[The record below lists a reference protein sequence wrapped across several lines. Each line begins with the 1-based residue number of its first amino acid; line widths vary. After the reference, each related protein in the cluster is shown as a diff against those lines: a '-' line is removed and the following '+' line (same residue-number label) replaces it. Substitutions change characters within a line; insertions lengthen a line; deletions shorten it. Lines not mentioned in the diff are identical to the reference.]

1 MDEARPSKL
10 PPINAIRVFEAA
22 ARLGSF
28 TRAGA
33 ELGMT
38 QAAVSYQIKLLE
50 ERLGFAL
57 FRREARQVVLT
68 PNGRRLSAS
77 ASEAF
82 RVLEAAFASA
92 NASAANVL
100 TITTWSTFSANWLVP
115 RLGAFQVAHPELAVR
130 VDTSHR
136 MVDLTREDV
145 DVAIR
150 SGQGEWPGL
159 ESRFLF
165 EDVLTALV
173 PARAAARLKSLSH
186 PRDLLALRLI
196 GPIDWWTEWFARS
209 GVPASELPE
218 RTALELETQYMEV
231 SAALAAGDAAVIV
244 SPRYFERELAS
255 GALLRPFPEHLEGQ
269 RIWAVHDKAR
279 SRSPK
284 IRAFLRWLCAQTEQ
298 GGAEPASNRR
308 ARGLSTPS

>member
-1 MDEARPSKL
+1 MNDVRPRKL

-68 PNGRRLSAS
+68 PNGRRLSTS

-82 RVLEAAFASA
+82 RVLETAFASTTDA
-92 NASAANVL
+92 AASVL
-100 TITTWSTFSANWLVP
+100 TITTWPTFSANWLVP
-115 RLGAFQVAHPELAVR
+115 RLGGFQVAHPELAVR

-136 MVDLTREDV
+136 LMDLTREEV
-145 DVAIR
+145 DVAVR
-150 SGQGEWPGL
+150 TGGGDWPGV
-159 ESRFLF
+159 EARFLF
-165 EDVLTALV
+165 EDVVAPLV
-173 PARAAARLKSLSH
+173 PAQAAQRLGGIKH
-186 PRDLLALRLI
+186 PRDLLKLRLI
-196 GPIDWWTEWFARS
+196 GPIDWWRQWFALS
-209 GVPASELPE
+209 NVPADALPE

-231 SAALAAGDAAVIV
+231 SAALSAGDAATIV
-244 SPRYFERELAS
+244 SPRYFERELAA
-255 GALLRPFPEHLEGQ
+255 GVLLRPFPEHLEGQ
-269 RIWAVHDKAR
+269 RIWLAYDKAR

-284 IRAFLRWLCAQTEQ
+284 IRAFVRWLLAQTQ
-298 GGAEPASNRR
+298 PDDADPASNRR
-308 ARGLSTPS
+308 ARGLRTPA

>member
-1 MDEARPSKL
+1 MDETRLRKL

-22 ARLGSF
+22 ARLSSF
-28 TRAGA
+28 TRAGE

-68 PNGRRLSAS
+68 ARGRRLSAS

-92 NASAANVL
+92 TDTAASVL

-136 MVDLTREDV
+136 LVDLTREDV
-145 DVAIR
+145 DIAVRTGA
-150 SGQGEWPGL
+150 GDWPGL
-159 ESRFLF
+159 DCRFLF
-165 EDVLTALV
+165 EDVVTALV
-173 PARAAARLKSLSH
+173 PAQAAARAALAH
-186 PRDLLALRLI
+186 PRDLLRLRLV
-196 GPIDWWTEWFARS
+196 GPIEWWTRWFALS

-231 SAALAAGDAAVIV
+231 SAAIAAGDAAVIV

-255 GALLRPFPEHLEGQ
+255 GVLVRPFPEHLEGQ
-269 RIWAVHDKAR
+269 RIWVAHDKAR

-284 IRAFLRWLCAQTEQ
+284 IRAFVRWLLAQTQEA
-298 GGAEPASNRR
+298 GAEAASNRG
-308 ARGLSTPS
+308 ARSLSTPS